1 MNRLN
6 ISPVITTLDLQQS
19 AHFILDQYGQHP
31 RVGVGGYAHR
41 ELRLRTRWVIM
52 GHTRPPFQTRQF
64 LQFVTFY
71 PHSVT

>member
-6 ISPVITTLDLQQS
+6 ISPLITTLDLQQP

-31 RVGVGGYAHR
+31 RVGVGGQPHR
-41 ELRLRTRWVIM
+41 EIRLRTWRVIM

-71 PHSVT
+71 PQSVT